1 MRCVVI
7 IHAPGLGRQIRKV
20 VAPIFGSIIFIII
33 FVGRFLPDDSIE
45 WIKVEY
51 LCLFL
56 PCLKFLKLNLYLNL
70 VFP

>member
-7 IHAPGLGRQIRKV
+7 ILTPCLSGQIRKV
-20 VAPIFGSIIFIII
+20 IAPIFGSIIIFIFI
-33 FVGRFLPDDSIE
+33 GRFLPDDSIE

-56 PCLKFLKLNLYLNL
+56 PRLKFLKLDLYLNL
-70 VFP
+70 VVP